1 MNEEDHDSPIMTGS
15 RDKEQTESHDGL
27 DPELVQAEDMRRA
40 EYIDLFICGEVDEQ
54 LRTIN

>member
-1 MNEEDHDSPIMTGS
+1 MNEDEEDHESPIIS
-15 RDKEQTESHDGL
+15 RDKEQTESQDGL

-54 LRTIN
+54 LRTVN